1 MLKNIG
7 SIGLG
12 AMGGS
17 YAKHL
22 LEKKFKV
29 FGIDPDKENSK
40 KFMSYGGIICND
52 INELIQK
59 TDVIILSLPT
69 VPIFKEIISEITNTN
84 SFYKDKVIIDM
95 NTISLEDK
103 VEAKDLLEKI
113 IFLLLMLL

>member
-84 SFYKDKVIIDM
+84 SFYKDKSKLFTPQTKIPAFHKKSPLFI
-95 NTISLEDK
+95 NLLAK
-103 VEAKDLLEKI
+103 VS
-113 IFLLLMLL
+113 